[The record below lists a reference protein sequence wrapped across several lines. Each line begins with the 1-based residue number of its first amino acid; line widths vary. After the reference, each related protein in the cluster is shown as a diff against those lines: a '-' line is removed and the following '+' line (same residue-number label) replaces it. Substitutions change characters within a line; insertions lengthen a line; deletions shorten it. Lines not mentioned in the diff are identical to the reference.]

1 MSIYIFLDMSVLMSN
16 LVVCIN
22 HKRNNMKILT
32 KVAAILMVASALLSC
47 KKEPVN
53 NIPNEP
59 EKPDQPNVEVEIEY
73 TEDIEFSIKVLS
85 VDATTAEIEVEHT
98 GTEDDTWYGFAT
110 TSTNI
115 KVAIMDMVAELT
127 DNDDEKVTGLF
138 NGYSKTIKLE
148 GLEPETKYNYIV
160 FAITEDGDVY
170 GTEEHESFKTT
181 TNYRVNSAWTVE
193 FTGRQF
199 IGEQEFENTVTVTS
213 KDKNP
218 YFMTIVTKDRF
229 ESTEIKTLLTEEL
242 ESLKE
247 FIDQYDK
254 YYDVVTTF
262 KSWCFS
268 GSAIDAFGLES
279 GYDYIAM
286 AIGASEDGELTG
298 LYAYS
303 EVFKPYEEEMTE
315 AYASWIGDWVFTGA
329 NGVSFDINIRKDKS
343 NKTFTMT
350 GWEGEEA
357 SHCEVIIDWYGDSWM
372 IWSQHILS
380 GSDPTYGNFDIYFCP
395 VNKENGKGYIGDYP
409 MCIGTVTDNGSR
421 MVGIYQ
427 EESFTFTHMQF
438 LAEWPDGL
446 YKVTHTTEFP
456 TFPITVTPATKTMS
470 VDCKASPVSRKIHKT
485 PISVPH
491 KTLTINTIR

>member
-1 MSIYIFLDMSVLMSN
+1 MKTNYH
-16 LVVCIN
+16 

-53 NIPNEP
+53 NVPNEP

-110 TSTNI
+110 TSTNV
-115 KVAIMDMVAELT
+115 KVAMADMVAELT
-127 DNDDEKVTGLF
+127 ENDDEKVTGLL

-148 GLEPETKYNYIV
+148 DLEPETKYNYIV

-199 IGEQEFENTVTVTS
+199 IGEEEYENTISVTS
-213 KDKNP
+213 KDENP

-242 ESLKE
+242 ESLKK
-247 FIDQYDK
+247 FIDDYNT

-268 GSAIDAFGLES
+268 GNAIDAFGLES

-303 EVFKPYEEEMTE
+303 KVFQPYEEEMTE

-329 NGVSFDINIRKDKS
+329 NGVAFDISIRKDKS
-343 NKTFTMT
+343 NKTFAMT

-395 VNKENGKGYIGDYP
+395 VNTENGKGYIGDYP
-409 MCIGTVTDNGSR
+409 MCIGAVTKDGSR

-427 EESFTFTHMQF
+427 EEGFTFTHMQF

-446 YKVTHTTEFP
+446 YRVTHTTEFP
-456 TFPITVTPATKTMS
+456 TFPITVTPATKTKS

-491 KTLTINTIR
+491 KILTINTIR

>member
-1 MSIYIFLDMSVLMSN
+1 MKN
-16 LVVCIN
+16 LF
-22 HKRNNMKILT
+22 KFAT
-32 KVAAILMVASALLSC
+32 ILMVATAILSC
-47 KKEPVN
+47 KKDPIDTGKEPVT
-53 NIPNEP
+53 PG
-59 EKPDQPNVEVEIEY
+59 PDQPNVEVEIEY
-73 TEDIEFSIKVLS
+73 TEDIEFALKVLS
-85 VDATTAEIEVEHT
+85 VDATTAEIKVEHT

-127 DNDDEKVTGLF
+127 ENDDEKVTGLF

-170 GTEEHESFKTT
+170 GTEEHKSFKTT

-199 IGEQEFENTVTVTS
+199 IGEDEYENTVTVTS
-213 KDKNP
+213 KDDNQ
-218 YFMTIVTKDRF
+218 YFMTIVTKERF
-229 ESTEIKTLLTEEL
+229 DETDKEVLLKEEL
-242 ESLKE
+242 EAFKE
-247 FIDQYDK
+247 FIDEYNA
-254 YYDVVTTF
+254 YYEVETLF
-262 KSWCFS
+262 KDWCYR
-268 GSAIDAFGLES
+268 GTAIDAFGLES
-279 GYDYIAM
+279 GYTFVAM
-286 AIGASEDGELTG
+286 AIGATEDGELTG

-303 EVFKPYEEEMTE
+303 DEFQAYEEEMTPE
-315 AYASWIGDWVFTGA
+315 YASWIGDWVFTGA
-329 NGVSFDINIRKDKS
+329 NGVAFDINIRKDKS
-343 NKTFTMT
+343 NKTFAMT

-395 VNKENGKGYIGDYP
+395 VNTENGKGYIGDYP

-427 EESFTFTHMQF
+427 EEGFTFTHMQF

-446 YKVTHTTEFP
+446 YRVTHTTEFP
-456 TFPITVTPATKTMS
+456 TFPITVTPAASTRSTECKTNL
-470 VDCKASPVSRKIHKT
+470 VKRKISVT
-485 PISVPH
+485 PLKMPN
-491 KTLTINTIR
+491 KTLTIKTIR

>member
-1 MSIYIFLDMSVLMSN
+1 MKN
-16 LVVCIN
+16 LF
-22 HKRNNMKILT
+22 KFAT
-32 KVAAILMVASALLSC
+32 ILMVATAILSC
-47 KKEPVN
+47 KKDPIDTGKEPVT
-53 NIPNEP
+53 PG
-59 EKPDQPNVEVEIEY
+59 PDQPNVEVEIEY

-98 GTEDDTWYGFAT
+98 GTEDDTWYGFYT
-110 TSTNI
+110 TSTNV
-115 KVAIMDMVAELT
+115 KVAMADMVAELT
-127 DNDDEKVTGLF
+127 ENDDEKVTGLF

-148 GLEPETKYNYIV
+148 DLEPETKYNYIV

-199 IGEQEFENTVTVTS
+199 IGEEEYANTVTVTS
-213 KDKNP
+213 KDENP

-242 ESLKE
+242 ESLKK
-247 FIDQYDK
+247 FIDDYNT

-268 GSAIDAFGLES
+268 GNAIDAFGLES

-303 EVFKPYEEEMTE
+303 KVFQPYEEEMTE

-329 NGVSFDINIRKDKS
+329 NGVAFDISIRKDKS
-343 NKTFTMT
+343 NKTFAMT

-395 VNKENGKGYIGDYP
+395 VNTENGKGYIGDYP
-409 MCIGTVTDNGSR
+409 MCIGAVTKDGSR

-427 EESFTFTHMQF
+427 EEGFTFTHMQF

-446 YKVTHTTEFP
+446 YRVTHTTEFP
-456 TFPITVTPATKTMS
+456 TFPITVTPATKTKS

-491 KTLTINTIR
+491 KILTINTIR

>member
-1 MSIYIFLDMSVLMSN
+1 
-16 LVVCIN
+16 
-22 HKRNNMKILT
+22 MKILT
-32 KVAAILMVASALLSC
+32 KVAAVLMVASALLGC

-53 NIPNEP
+53 NGP
-59 EKPDQPNVEVEIEY
+59 EQDKPDQPKVEIEY

-98 GTEDDTWYGFAT
+98 GTEDDTWYGFYT
-110 TSTNI
+110 TSTNV
-115 KVAIMDMVAELT
+115 KVAMADMVAELT
-127 DNDDEKVTGLF
+127 ENDDEKVTGLF

-148 GLEPETKYNYIV
+148 DLEPETKYNYIV

-199 IGEQEFENTVTVTS
+199 IGEEEYANTVTVTS
-213 KDKNP
+213 KDENP

-242 ESLKE
+242 ESLKK
-247 FIDQYDK
+247 FIDDYNT

-268 GSAIDAFGLES
+268 GNAIDAFGLES
-279 GYDYIAM
+279 DYDYVAM

-303 EVFKPYEEEMTE
+303 EVFQPYEEEMTE

-329 NGVSFDINIRKDKS
+329 NGVAFDISIRKDKS
-343 NKTFTMT
+343 NKTFAMT

-395 VNKENGKGYIGDYP
+395 VNTENGKGYIGDYP
-409 MCIGTVTDNGSR
+409 MCIGAVTEDGSR

-427 EESFTFTHMQF
+427 EEGFTFTHMQF

-446 YKVTHTTEFP
+446 HPITRTRQFP
-456 TFPITVTPATKTMS
+456 TFPITVTPAASTRSTECKTELVKREVSVAPLKMS
-470 VDCKASPVSRKIHKT
+470 N
-485 PISVPH
+485 
-491 KTLTINTIR
+491 KTLTIKTIR

>member
-1 MSIYIFLDMSVLMSN
+1 
-16 LVVCIN
+16 
-22 HKRNNMKILT
+22 MKILT

-115 KVAIMDMVAELT
+115 KVAIMDMVAEFT

-199 IGEQEFENTVTVTS
+199 IGEEEYENTVTVTS
-213 KDKNP
+213 KDDNQ
-218 YFMTIVTKDRF
+218 YFMTIVTKERF
-229 ESTEIKTLLTEEL
+229 DETDKEVLLKEEL
-242 ESLKE
+242 EAFKE
-247 FIDQYDK
+247 FIDDYNA
-254 YYDVVTTF
+254 YYEVETLF
-262 KSWCFS
+262 KNWCYR
-268 GSAIDAFGLES
+268 GTAIDAFGLES
-279 GYDYIAM
+279 GYTFVAM
-286 AIGASEDGELTG
+286 AIGATEDGELTG

-303 EVFKPYEEEMTE
+303 DEFQAYEEEMTPE
-315 AYASWIGDWVFTGA
+315 YASWIGDWVFTGA

-395 VNKENGKGYIGDYP
+395 VNTENGKGYIGDYP

-427 EESFTFTHMQF
+427 EEGFTFTHMQF

-456 TFPITVTPATKTMS
+456 TFPITVTPATKTKS

>member
-1 MSIYIFLDMSVLMSN
+1 MKTNYH
-16 LVVCIN
+16 

-53 NIPNEP
+53 NVPNEP

-110 TSTNI
+110 TSTNV
-115 KVAIMDMVAELT
+115 KVAMADMVAELT
-127 DNDDEKVTGLF
+127 ENDDEKVTGLL

-148 GLEPETKYNYIV
+148 DLEPETKYNYIV

-199 IGEQEFENTVTVTS
+199 IGEEEYENTISVTS
-213 KDKNP
+213 KDENP

-242 ESLKE
+242 ESLKK
-247 FIDQYDK
+247 FIDDYNT

-268 GSAIDAFGLES
+268 GNAIDAFGLES

-303 EVFKPYEEEMTE
+303 KVFQPYEEEMTE

-329 NGVSFDINIRKDKS
+329 NGVAFDISIRKDKS
-343 NKTFTMT
+343 NKTFAMT

-395 VNKENGKGYIGDYP
+395 VNTENGKGYIGDYP
-409 MCIGTVTDNGSR
+409 MCIGAVTKDGSR

-427 EESFTFTHMQF
+427 EEGFTFTHMQF

-446 YKVTHTTEFP
+446 YRVTHTTEFP

-491 KTLTINTIR
+491 KTLTISTIR

>member
-1 MSIYIFLDMSVLMSN
+1 MKTNYH
-16 LVVCIN
+16 

-53 NIPNEP
+53 NVPNEP

-110 TSTNI
+110 TSTNV
-115 KVAIMDMVAELT
+115 KVAMADMVAELT
-127 DNDDEKVTGLF
+127 ENDDEKVTGLL

-148 GLEPETKYNYIV
+148 DLEPETKYNYIV

-199 IGEQEFENTVTVTS
+199 IGEEEYENTISVTS
-213 KDKNP
+213 KDENP

-242 ESLKE
+242 ESLKK
-247 FIDQYDK
+247 FIDDYNT

-268 GSAIDAFGLES
+268 GNAIDAFGLES

-303 EVFKPYEEEMTE
+303 KVFQPYEEEMTE

-329 NGVSFDINIRKDKS
+329 NGVAFDISIRKDKS
-343 NKTFTMT
+343 NKTFAMT

-395 VNKENGKGYIGDYP
+395 VNTENGKGYIGDYP
-409 MCIGTVTDNGSR
+409 MCIGAVTKDGSR

-427 EESFTFTHMQF
+427 EEGFTFTHMQF

-446 YKVTHTTEFP
+446 YRVTHTTEFP

-491 KTLTINTIR
+491 KILTINTMR

>member
-303 EVFKPYEEEMTE
+303 KVFKPYEEEMTE

-395 VNKENGKGYIGDYP
+395 VNTENGKGYIGDYP

>member
-1 MSIYIFLDMSVLMSN
+1 
-16 LVVCIN
+16 
-22 HKRNNMKILT
+22 MKILT

-53 NIPNEP
+53 NGPEP
-59 EKPDQPNVEVEIEY
+59 GNNDQEQPKEEVEIKY
-73 TEDIEFSIKVLS
+73 TEDIEFALKVLS

-127 DNDDEKVTGLF
+127 ENDDEKVTDLL
-138 NGYSKTIKLE
+138 NGYSKTIKLKD
-148 GLEPETKYNYIV
+148 LEPETKYNYIV

-199 IGEQEFENTVTVTS
+199 IDEKEYENTVTVTS
-213 KDKNP
+213 KDENP

-242 ESLKE
+242 ESLKK
-247 FIDQYDK
+247 FIDDYNT

-262 KSWCFS
+262 KIWCFS
-268 GSAIDAFGLES
+268 GDAIDAFGLES

-303 EVFKPYEEEMTE
+303 KVFQPYEEEMTE

-329 NGVSFDINIRKDKS
+329 NGVAFDISIRKDKS
-343 NKTFTMT
+343 NKTFAMT

-395 VNKENGKGYIGDYP
+395 VNTENGKGYIGDYP
-409 MCIGTVTDNGSR
+409 MCIGAVTEDGSR

-427 EESFTFTHMQF
+427 EEGFTFTHMQF

-446 YKVTHTTEFP
+446 YRVTHTTEFP

>member
-59 EKPDQPNVEVEIEY
+59 EKPDQPNVEVDIEY

-286 AIGASEDGELTG
+286 AIGAAEDGELTG

-395 VNKENGKGYIGDYP
+395 VNTENGKGYIGDYP
-409 MCIGTVTDNGSR
+409 MCIGAVTDNGSR

>member
-199 IGEQEFENTVTVTS
+199 IGEQEYENTVTVTS

>member
-343 NKTFTMT
+343 NKTFAMT

>member
-16 LVVCIN
+16 LVVCIH

-53 NIPNEP
+53 NVPNEH

-110 TSTNI
+110 TSTNV
-115 KVAIMDMVAELT
+115 KVAMADMVAELT

-148 GLEPETKYNYIV
+148 RLEPETKYNYIV

-170 GTEEHESFKTT
+170 GTEEHENFKTT

-199 IGEQEFENTVTVTS
+199 IGEEEYENTISVTS
-213 KDKNP
+213 KDENP

-242 ESLKE
+242 ESLKK
-247 FIDQYDK
+247 FIDDYNT

-268 GSAIDAFGLES
+268 GNAIDAFGLES

-303 EVFKPYEEEMTE
+303 KVFQPYEEEMTE

-329 NGVSFDINIRKDKS
+329 NGVAFDISIRKDKS
-343 NKTFTMT
+343 NKTFAMT

-395 VNKENGKGYIGDYP
+395 VNTENGKGYIGDYP
-409 MCIGTVTDNGSR
+409 MCIGAVTKDGSR

-427 EESFTFTHMQF
+427 EEGFTFTHMQF

-446 YKVTHTTEFP
+446 YRVTHTTEFP
-456 TFPITVTPATKTMS
+456 TFPITVTPATKTKS

-491 KTLTINTIR
+491 KILTINTIR

>member
-1 MSIYIFLDMSVLMSN
+1 MKN
-16 LVVCIN
+16 LF
-22 HKRNNMKILT
+22 KFAT
-32 KVAAILMVASALLSC
+32 ILMVATAILSC
-47 KKEPVN
+47 KKDPIDTGKEPVT
-53 NIPNEP
+53 PG
-59 EKPDQPNVEVEIEY
+59 PDQPNVEVEIEY

-98 GTEDDTWYGFAT
+98 GTEDDTWYGFYT
-110 TSTNI
+110 TSTNV
-115 KVAIMDMVAELT
+115 KVAMADMVAELT
-127 DNDDEKVTGLF
+127 ENDDEKVTGLF

-148 GLEPETKYNYIV
+148 DLEPETKYNYIV

-199 IGEQEFENTVTVTS
+199 IGEEEYANTVTVTS
-213 KDKNP
+213 KDENP

-242 ESLKE
+242 ESLKK
-247 FIDQYDK
+247 FIDDYNT

-268 GSAIDAFGLES
+268 GNAIDAFGLES

-303 EVFKPYEEEMTE
+303 KVFQPYEEEMTE

-329 NGVSFDINIRKDKS
+329 NGVAFDISIRKDKS
-343 NKTFTMT
+343 NKTFAMT

-395 VNKENGKGYIGDYP
+395 VNTENGKGYIGDYP
-409 MCIGTVTDNGSR
+409 MCIGAVTKDGSR

-427 EESFTFTHMQF
+427 EEGFTFTHLQF

-446 YKVTHTTEFP
+446 YRVTHTTEFP
-456 TFPITVTPATKTMS
+456 TFPITVTPATKTKS

-491 KTLTINTIR
+491 KILTINTIR

>member
-1 MSIYIFLDMSVLMSN
+1 
-16 LVVCIN
+16 
-22 HKRNNMKILT
+22 
-32 KVAAILMVASALLSC
+32 MVASALLSC

-53 NIPNEP
+53 NVPNEP

-181 TNYRVNSAWTVE
+181 TNFRVNSAWTVE

-199 IGEQEFENTVTVTS
+199 IGEEEYENTVTVTS

-254 YYDVVTTF
+254 NYDIVTTF

-268 GSAIDAFGLES
+268 GNAIDAFGLES

-329 NGVSFDINIRKDKS
+329 NGVAFDINFRKGKS
-343 NKTFTMT
+343 NKTFIMS
-350 GWEGEEA
+350 GWEGDEA
-357 SHCEVIIDWYGDSWM
+357 SHCEVIVDWYGDSWM

-395 VNKENGKGYIGDYP
+395 VNTENGKGYIGDYP

-427 EESFTFTHMQF
+427 EEGFTFTYMQF

-446 YKVTHTTEFP
+446 HPITMTRQFP

-491 KTLTINTIR
+491 KTLTISTIR

>member
-1 MSIYIFLDMSVLMSN
+1 
-16 LVVCIN
+16 
-22 HKRNNMKILT
+22 MKILT

-199 IGEQEFENTVTVTS
+199 IGEQEYENTVTVTS

>member
-1 MSIYIFLDMSVLMSN
+1 
-16 LVVCIN
+16 
-22 HKRNNMKILT
+22 MKILT

-53 NIPNEP
+53 NVPNEP

-110 TSTNI
+110 TSTNV
-115 KVAIMDMVAELT
+115 KVAMADMVAELT
-127 DNDDEKVTGLF
+127 ENDDEKVTGLL

-148 GLEPETKYNYIV
+148 DLEPETKYNYIV

-170 GTEEHESFKTT
+170 GTEEHENFKTT

-199 IGEQEFENTVTVTS
+199 IGEEEYANTVTVTS
-213 KDKNP
+213 KDENP

-242 ESLKE
+242 ESLKK
-247 FIDQYDK
+247 FIDDYNT

-268 GSAIDAFGLES
+268 GKAIDAFGLES
-279 GYDYIAM
+279 GHDYIAM

-329 NGVSFDINIRKDKS
+329 NGVAFDISIRKDKS
-343 NKTFTMT
+343 NKTFAMT

-395 VNKENGKGYIGDYP
+395 VNTENGKGYIGDYP
-409 MCIGTVTDNGSR
+409 MCIGAVTKDGSR

-427 EESFTFTHMQF
+427 EEGFTFTHMQF

-446 YKVTHTTEFP
+446 YRVTHTTEFP
-456 TFPITVTPATKTMS
+456 TFPITVTPATKTKS

-491 KTLTINTIR
+491 KILTINTMR

>member
-254 YYDVVTTF
+254 YYDVVTAF

-303 EVFKPYEEEMTE
+303 KVFKPYEEEMTE

-372 IWSQHILS
+372 IWSQHIRS
-380 GSDPTYGNFDIYFCP
+380 GSDPTYGNYDIYFCP
-395 VNKENGKGYIGDYP
+395 VNTENGKGYIGDYP
-409 MCIGTVTDNGSR
+409 MCIGAVTEDGSR

-427 EESFTFTHMQF
+427 EEGFTFTHMQF
-438 LAEWPDGL
+438 LAQWPDGL
-446 YKVTHTTEFP
+446 RPITMTRQFP
-456 TFPITVTPATKTMS
+456 TFPITVTPATKTKS
-470 VDCKASPVSRKIHKT
+470 VDCKASPVSRKIHKA

-491 KTLTINTIR
+491 KTLTISTIR

>member
-1 MSIYIFLDMSVLMSN
+1 MN
-16 LVVCIN
+16 
-22 HKRNNMKILT
+22 ILT
-32 KVAAILMVASALLSC
+32 KISAILMVASALMAC

-53 NIPNEP
+53 NGPKPDN
-59 EKPDQPNVEVEIEY
+59 PDQPEVKIEY
-73 TEDIEFSIKVLS
+73 TEDIEFAVTILS
-85 VDATTAEIEVEHT
+85 VEATAAEVMVEHT
-98 GTEDDTWYGFAT
+98 GTKDDTWYGFVT

-115 KVAIMDMVAELT
+115 GVALDDMVAELT
-127 DNDDEKVTGLF
+127 ENDGEKITGLTT
-138 NGYSKTIKLE
+138 GISKTIRLE
-148 GLEPETKYNYIV
+148 GLTPETKYNYIV

-170 GTEEHESFKTT
+170 GTEEYETFKTIT
-181 TNYRVNSAWTVE
+181 EYKVNPAWTVE
-193 FTGRQF
+193 YTGRQD
-199 IGEQEFENTVTVTS
+199 IEGNEYENTVSVTS
-213 KDKNP
+213 KDENP

-247 FIDQYDK
+247 FIDQYNK

-268 GSAIDAFGLES
+268 GNAIDAFGLES
-279 GYDYIAM
+279 DYDYVAM

-303 EVFKPYEEEMTE
+303 DVFQPYEEEMTE

-343 NKTFTMT
+343 NKTFAMT

-380 GSDPTYGNFDIYFCP
+380 GSDPTYGNYDIYFCP
-395 VNKENGKGYIGDYP
+395 VNTENGKGYIGDYP
-409 MCIGTVTDNGSR
+409 MCIGAVTEDGSR

-427 EESFTFTHMQF
+427 EEGFTFTHMQF
-438 LAEWPDGL
+438 LAQWPDGL
-446 YKVTHTTEFP
+446 LRVTHTTEFP
-456 TFPITVTPATKTMS
+456 TFPITVTPATKTKS
-470 VDCKASPVSRKIHKT
+470 AGYNTSPVSRKVRIA

-491 KTLTINTIR
+491 KTLTISTIR

>member
-1 MSIYIFLDMSVLMSN
+1 MSN

-303 EVFKPYEEEMTE
+303 KVFKPYEEEMTE

>member
-395 VNKENGKGYIGDYP
+395 VNTENGKGYIGDYP

-456 TFPITVTPATKTMS
+456 TFPITVTPATKTKS
-470 VDCKASPVSRKIHKT
+470 IDCKASPVSRKIHKT